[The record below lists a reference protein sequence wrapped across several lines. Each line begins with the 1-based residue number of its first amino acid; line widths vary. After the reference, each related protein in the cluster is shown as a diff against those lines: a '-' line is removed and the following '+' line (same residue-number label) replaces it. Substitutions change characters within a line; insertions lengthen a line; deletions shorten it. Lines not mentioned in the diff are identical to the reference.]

1 MLFRS
6 PTTILIP
13 DSAHGTNPA
22 SCTLCGYKVKT
33 IKSNSKGKIELDDLR
48 KNVSEDVAGLMIT
61 NPNTLGLYEEKIAQI
76 TQIIHEVDGLV
87 YMDGANMNAL
97 LGIAKPGDFGIDVMH
112 YNLHKTFSTPHGGG
126 GPGSGPIA
134 VGENLKDFLP
144 SPIVEKNDEGKFYC
158 ADMPKSIGKTRSF
171 LGNTGVIVRAYSYI
185 RKMGK
190 KGIANI
196 GKLAVLNANYLL
208 HKLKPLYEVPYGD
221 SCMHECV
228 ISATDYH
235 KNFGVRAMDIAKRLL
250 DMNYHAPTVYF
261 PLIVPEALMIEPT
274 ETENKE
280 TLDNFAKAMEK
291 ISQEAKE
298 EPWKLQEAQFMTPML
313 RLDEVKAARN
323 PIVKYDF
330 EK

>member
-1 MLFRS
+1 
-6 PTTILIP
+6 
-13 DSAHGTNPA
+13 
-22 SCTLCGYKVKT
+22 
-33 IKSNSKGKIELDDLR
+33 
-48 KNVSEDVAGLMIT
+48 
-61 NPNTLGLYEEKIAQI
+61 
-76 TQIIHEVDGLV
+76 
-87 YMDGANMNAL
+87 
-97 LGIAKPGDFGIDVMH
+97 
-112 YNLHKTFSTPHGGG
+112 
-126 GPGSGPIA
+126 
-134 VGENLKDFLP
+134 
-144 SPIVEKNDEGKFYC
+144 
-158 ADMPKSIGKTRSF
+158 
-171 LGNTGVIVRAYSYI
+171 
-185 RKMGK
+185 MGK

-298 EPWKLQEAQFMTPML
+298 EPWKLQEAPFMTPML